1 MRDPAT
7 PIPEGERTGR
17 RTSLTQ
23 LSAAML
29 GLGLSGVLIGC
40 GSDSLTTADAG
51 ASAAPEVVAV
61 DTVNSGHPG
70 AALYSDQCSQCHNGN
85 GSGNPQLRAPSLT
98 TLDSWYV
105 ERQLAYFRD
114 GLRGN
119 HPEDTHGQIMAAA
132 SAKLSDDDITLL
144 ANYVD
149 ELPALQ
155 VSATLSGD
163 LKLGKDYHLNLCAAC
178 HGSDGLGN
186 EALSAPALA
195 GVNDWY
201 LVSQYE
207 HFRAGRRGTHP
218 DDPWGAQ
225 MHRLAPAI
233 PEDVVISIASYQATL
248 SVND

>member
-1 MRDPAT
+1 MRDQAT
-7 PIPEGERTGR
+7 PTPEKERGR
-17 RTSLTQ
+17 RTPLTR
-23 LSAAML
+23 LSVAML

-40 GSDSLTTADAG
+40 DGDSSTTADAG
-51 ASAAPEVVAV
+51 ASAAPQVVAV

-70 AALYSDQCSQCHNGN
+70 AALYSSQCSQCHNGN

-98 TLDSWYV
+98 TLAPWYV
-105 ERQLAYFRD
+105 ERQLTYFRD

-144 ANYVD
+144 ANYVG
-149 ELPALQ
+149 ELPALP

-178 HGSDGLGN
+178 HGSNGLGN
-186 EALSAPALA
+186 EALLAPALA

-233 PEDVVISIASYQATL
+233 PEDVVISIASYQATI

>member
-1 MRDPAT
+1 MRDPVT

-40 GSDSLTTADAG
+40 GGDSSTTADAG

-98 TLDSWYV
+98 TLDAWYV

-233 PEDVVISIASYQATL
+233 PEDVVISIASYQATI

>member
-1 MRDPAT
+1 MRDPVT

-23 LSAAML
+23 LSVAML

-40 GSDSLTTADAG
+40 GGDSSTTADAG

-70 AALYSDQCSQCHNGN
+70 AALYSSQCSQCHNGN

-233 PEDVVISIASYQATL
+233 PEDVVISIASYQATI

>member
-1 MRDPAT
+1 MRDPVT

-40 GSDSLTTADAG
+40 GGDSSTTADAG

-98 TLDSWYV
+98 ALDSWYV

-233 PEDVVISIASYQATL
+233 PEDVVISIASYQATI

>member
-23 LSAAML
+23 LSVAML

-40 GSDSLTTADAG
+40 GGDSSTTADAG

-70 AALYSDQCSQCHNGN
+70 AALYSSQCSQCHNGN

-144 ANYVD
+144 ANYVG
-149 ELPALQ
+149 ELPALP

-178 HGSDGLGN
+178 HGSNGLGN